1 MTWQEYYKVVDE
13 CESEKALSWFSKL
26 EELGPADEVFEA
38 IMLLALDDEEKAIV
52 LLEMANDAGLKFSSE
67 QLVHLCLFDQSSE
80 VERAIRFAADGFS
93 SKDIEELYDC
103 YDNDLLLE
111 IVEKQKINLT
121 PEALALFEEAE
132 EEDFDFSEA
141 AEEEEAKEPEE
152 DDIDYAYAL
161 ECLWQAHEK
170 VKEAYWLALADASSK
185 KQAVSLAKYDDLA
198 EAGPYLDAALAEVTG
213 LELASKVNLTY
224 CVSQLK
230 MDNLTLFH
238 DIYLDSSFGD
248 LRLRDQIMKLLE
260 AIKEMHE
267 EVERMWN
274 GINAK

>member
-1 MTWQEYYKVVDE
+1 MAREAGILLPIFSLPSKYGIG
-13 CESEKALSWFSKL
+13 CFSK
-26 EELGPADEVFEA
+26 EA
-38 IMLLALDDEEKAIV
+38 YDFVDWLK
-52 LLEMANDAGLKFSSE
+52 DAGQTYWQILPLCQTSYGDSPYQSFST
-67 QLVHLCLFDQSSE
+67 
-80 VERAIRFAADGFS
+80 FAGNPYFISLEDL
-93 SKDIEELYDC
+93 IEEG
-103 YDNDLLLE
+103 
-111 IVEKQKINLT
+111 VLT
-121 PEALALFEEAE
+121 QEECDAI
-132 EEDFDFSEA
+132 DYGG
-141 AEEEEAKEPEE
+141 EE